1 MAIGAVGHFLNA
13 LVTFVVRALSFASFL
28 DESSLRGTE
37 LIQAFVDYIPVSLYF
52 ALELIFGGTHVTAT
66 VFGILRNQQQVPP
79 IHLEDGET
87 NGNGA
92 DKDDTVEERTYLI
105 PPPDRKTV
113 IKLGVIA
120 AVVSLAASLPLNFA
134 PKM

>member
-1 MAIGAVGHFLNA
+1 M
-13 LVTFVVRALSFASFL
+13 
-28 DESSLRGTE
+28 
-37 LIQAFVDYIPVSLYF
+37 DYIPISVYF

-79 IHLEDGET
+79 IHLEDGEA
-87 NGNGA
+87 NGA

-113 IKLGVIA
+113 IKLGVVA